1 MSGEAGEELDTPAAR
16 IMARRESRAAMP
28 DRLKVAAPD
37 DSSDEEWNGDDD
49 EDEEEDGRV
58 YLDASKCGRVRLH
71 AVQGAA
77 QSSSGLGVD
86 DERRK
91 SLADKGWARRTA
103 VVNSVGASGAA
114 SFELVPG
121 REQFG
126 PGDDAAAEWE
136 RQMLQFTEDN
146 FEDTGIEVR
155 SMDKRDREIGLFGDF
170 LERVKHGKFVEW
182 RADPEH
188 AGNVNENRRGHSK
201 GKENRRGARGKPACY
216 IPTPK
221 PGFPQ

>member
-16 IMARRESRAAMP
+16 IIARRESRAAMP
-28 DRLKVAAPD
+28 ALN
-37 DSSDEEWNGDDD
+37 DSSDEDDGS
-49 EDEEEDGRV
+49 DEEEDGRV

-71 AVQGAA
+71 AVQGPA

-136 RQMLQFTEDN
+136 RQMLQFTEKEGN
-146 FEDTGIEVR
+146 EETG
-155 SMDKRDREIGLFGDF
+155 
-170 LERVKHGKFVEW
+170 
-182 RADPEH
+182 
-188 AGNVNENRRGHSK
+188 K
-201 GKENRRGARGKPACY
+201 GKRGMGEKRKGPV
-216 IPTPK
+216 
-221 PGFPQ
+221 

>member
-71 AVQGAA
+71 AVQGPA

-91 SLADKGWARRTA
+91 SLADKGWARRTV
-103 VVNSVGASGAA
+103 VVNGVGASGAA

-126 PGDDAAAEWE
+126 SGDDAAAEWE

-146 FEDTGIEVR
+146 FLDTGIL
-155 SMDKRDREIGLFGDF
+155 DKFFFLFLPKKIIF
-170 LERVKHGKFVEW
+170 KI
-182 RADPEH
+182 AT
-188 AGNVNENRRGHSK
+188 AGNRTRVARVAGEHHTTRPRLRRSPCMLHLAYYIRL
-201 GKENRRGARGKPACY
+201 GKNQNGSGASGRRQGRS
-216 IPTPK
+216 
-221 PGFPQ
+221 

>member
-71 AVQGAA
+71 AVLVAA

-136 RQMLQFTEDN
+136 RQMLQFTEREGKSSGVSGSCQCMPDALRHLPAGSAEAN
-146 FEDTGIEVR
+146 APGEAMRAEV
-155 SMDKRDREIGLFGDF
+155 K
-170 LERVKHGKFVEW
+170 
-182 RADPEH
+182 A
-188 AGNVNENRRGHSK
+188 HSK
-201 GKENRRGARGKPACY
+201 GHWARDLQNAGAAACQRRNSH
-216 IPTPK
+216 
-221 PGFPQ
+221 

>member
-71 AVQGAA
+71 AVQGPA

-114 SFELVPG
+114 SFELVQRKG
-121 REQFG
+121 KQTG
-126 PGDDAAAEWE
+126 CE
-136 RQMLQFTEDN
+136 RQTVFSPN
-146 FEDTGIEVR
+146 GR
-155 SMDKRDREIGLFGDF
+155 SASVTR
-170 LERVKHGKFVEW
+170 
-182 RADPEH
+182 PTS
-188 AGNVNENRRGHSK
+188 RG
-201 GKENRRGARGKPACY
+201 GRG
-216 IPTPK
+216 
-221 PGFPQ
+221 

>member
-28 DRLKVAAPD
+28 DRLKAAAPD
-37 DSSDEEWNGDDD
+37 DSSGEEWNGDDD

-91 SLADKGWARRTA
+91 SLADKGWARRTVA
-103 VVNSVGASGAA
+103 VNSVGASGAA

-121 REQFG
+121 REK
-126 PGDDAAAEWE
+126 AREEWE
-136 RQMLQFTEDN
+136 
-146 FEDTGIEVR
+146 G
-155 SMDKRDREIGLFGDF
+155 
-170 LERVKHGKFVEW
+170 
-182 RADPEH
+182 
-188 AGNVNENRRGHSK
+188 
-201 GKENRRGARGKPACY
+201 GARSRQKAAQIRRSLDRSPPLRDC
-216 IPTPK
+216 
-221 PGFPQ
+221 

>member
-1 MSGEAGEELDTPAAR
+1 MGEGERVRGKGVRAPWGRPSPLPFLPSRRMSGEAGEELDTPAAR

-71 AVQGAA
+71 AVQGPA

-91 SLADKGWARRTA
+91 RK
-103 VVNSVGASGAA
+103 
-114 SFELVPG
+114 
-121 REQFG
+121 
-126 PGDDAAAEWE
+126 
-136 RQMLQFTEDN
+136 
-146 FEDTGIEVR
+146 
-155 SMDKRDREIGLFGDF
+155 
-170 LERVKHGKFVEW
+170 
-182 RADPEH
+182 
-188 AGNVNENRRGHSK
+188 
-201 GKENRRGARGKPACY
+201 
-216 IPTPK
+216 
-221 PGFPQ
+221 

>member
-77 QSSSGLGVD
+77 QSSK
-86 DERRK
+86 RK
-91 SLADKGWARRTA
+91 
-103 VVNSVGASGAA
+103 
-114 SFELVPG
+114 EG
-121 REQFG
+121 RQTG
-126 PGDDAAAEWE
+126 CE
-136 RQMLQFTEDN
+136 RQTVFSPN
-146 FEDTGIEVR
+146 GR
-155 SMDKRDREIGLFGDF
+155 SASVTR
-170 LERVKHGKFVEW
+170 
-182 RADPEH
+182 P
-188 AGNVNENRRGHSK
+188 NE
-201 GKENRRGARGKPACY
+201 
-216 IPTPK
+216 
-221 PGFPQ
+221 

>member
-86 DERRK
+86 DERRT
-91 SLADKGWARRTA
+91 SLADKGWARRTVA
-103 VVNSVGASGAA
+103 VNSVGASGAA
-114 SFELVPG
+114 SFELVP
-121 REQFG
+121 
-126 PGDDAAAEWE
+126 
-136 RQMLQFTEDN
+136 
-146 FEDTGIEVR
+146 
-155 SMDKRDREIGLFGDF
+155 KR
-170 LERVKHGKFVEW
+170 
-182 RADPEH
+182 
-188 AGNVNENRRGHSK
+188 
-201 GKENRRGARGKPACY
+201 KEKKEKKRKLIN
-216 IPTPK
+216 I
-221 PGFPQ
+221 

>member
-77 QSSSGLGVD
+77 QSSKRKEKEK
-86 DERRK
+86 ERK
-91 SLADKGWARRTA
+91 ET
-103 VVNSVGASGAA
+103 
-114 SFELVPG
+114 PQG
-121 REQFG
+121 REKL
-126 PGDDAAAEWE
+126 P
-136 RQMLQFTEDN
+136 LL
-146 FEDTGIEVR
+146 R
-155 SMDKRDREIGLFGDF
+155 SWD
-170 LERVKHGKFVEW
+170 
-182 RADPEH
+182 
-188 AGNVNENRRGHSK
+188 
-201 GKENRRGARGKPACY
+201 GARGRDVRTWVRVA
-216 IPTPK
+216 TRARLNDLD
-221 PGFPQ
+221 

>member
-71 AVQGAA
+71 AVQGPA

-146 FEDTGIEVR
+146 FEDVVAWYIER
-155 SMDKRDREIGLFGDF
+155 LGEPSYLSREEPKEANWMHIAESGEVIVVSIDSDGDEVVISIG
-170 LERVKHGKFVEW
+170 RM
-182 RADPEH
+182 
-188 AGNVNENRRGHSK
+188 RG
-201 GKENRRGARGKPACY
+201 
-216 IPTPK
+216 
-221 PGFPQ
+221 

>member
-1 MSGEAGEELDTPAAR
+1 
-16 IMARRESRAAMP
+16 MARRESRAAMP

-71 AVQGAA
+71 AVQGPA

-91 SLADKGWARRTA
+91 SLADKGWARRTVA
-103 VVNSVGASGAA
+103 VNSVGASGAA

-188 AGNVNENRRGHSK
+188 AGLYKLEMVTRVRA
-201 GKENRRGARGKPACY
+201 ARLC
-216 IPTPK
+216 
-221 PGFPQ
+221 F

>member
-49 EDEEEDGRV
+49 EDGRV

-71 AVQGAA
+71 AVQGPA

-121 REQFG
+121 REQL
-126 PGDDAAAEWE
+126 ASSSARA
-136 RQMLQFTEDN
+136 
-146 FEDTGIEVR
+146 
-155 SMDKRDREIGLFGDF
+155 
-170 LERVKHGKFVEW
+170 RVGSSGHLRKKAH
-182 RADPEH
+182 RAPS
-188 AGNVNENRRGHSK
+188 A
-201 GKENRRGARGKPACY
+201 
-216 IPTPK
+216 TK
-221 PGFPQ
+221 PGPL

>member
-28 DRLKVAAPD
+28 APD

-91 SLADKGWARRTA
+91 SLADKG
-103 VVNSVGASGAA
+103 
-114 SFELVPG
+114 
-121 REQFG
+121 
-126 PGDDAAAEWE
+126 
-136 RQMLQFTEDN
+136 
-146 FEDTGIEVR
+146 
-155 SMDKRDREIGLFGDF
+155 
-170 LERVKHGKFVEW
+170 
-182 RADPEH
+182 
-188 AGNVNENRRGHSK
+188 
-201 GKENRRGARGKPACY
+201 
-216 IPTPK
+216 
-221 PGFPQ
+221 

>member
-1 MSGEAGEELDTPAAR
+1 MMSGEAGEELDTPAAR

-136 RQMLQFTEDN
+136 RQMQQFTEDN

-155 SMDKRDREIGLFGDF
+155 SI
-170 LERVKHGKFVEW
+170 
-182 RADPEH
+182 
-188 AGNVNENRRGHSK
+188 K
-201 GKENRRGARGKPACY
+201 GMRKGGSR
-216 IPTPK
+216 
-221 PGFPQ
+221 

>member
-1 MSGEAGEELDTPAAR
+1 MRSGTETT
-16 IMARRESRAAMP
+16 
-28 DRLKVAAPD
+28 
-37 DSSDEEWNGDDD
+37 D

-188 AGNVNENRRGHSK
+188 AGLYKLEMVTRVRA
-201 GKENRRGARGKPACY
+201 ARLC
-216 IPTPK
+216 
-221 PGFPQ
+221 F